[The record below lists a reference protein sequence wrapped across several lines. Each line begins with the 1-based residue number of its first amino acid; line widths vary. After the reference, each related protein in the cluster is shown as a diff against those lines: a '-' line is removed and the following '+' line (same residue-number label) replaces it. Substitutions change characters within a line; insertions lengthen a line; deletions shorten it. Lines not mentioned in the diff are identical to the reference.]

1 VFYTKV
7 VDKGGER
14 VEKLSDGKLAYG
26 VDEAAQALGVSFTQ
40 VRGWIRE
47 GKLRALRVGRRV
59 LIRREVLEEFL
70 RDLEEGRVR

>member
-1 VFYTKV
+1 VFYTQV
-7 VDKGGER
+7 VDKGAER

-59 LIRREVLEEFL
+59 LIRREVLEGFL

>member
-1 VFYTKV
+1 
-7 VDKGGER
+7 

-47 GKLRALRVGRRV
+47 GKLRALHVGRRV